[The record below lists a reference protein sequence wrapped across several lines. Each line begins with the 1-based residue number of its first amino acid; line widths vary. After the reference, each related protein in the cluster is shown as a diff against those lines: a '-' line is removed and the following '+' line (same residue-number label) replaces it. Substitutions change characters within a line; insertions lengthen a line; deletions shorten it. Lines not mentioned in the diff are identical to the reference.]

1 MTGFGFIASLLLIWA
16 WLEPEKVGRW
26 LARVKSGAA
35 AARQEQGAE
44 Q

>member
-26 LARVKSGAA
+26 LARVKTGMTETRSKG
-35 AARQEQGAE
+35 RP
-44 Q
+44 

>member
-16 WLEPEKVGRW
+16 WLEPKRVGRW

-35 AARQEQGAE
+35 RQEQGAE
-44 Q
+44 E